1 MHAFLIAIVFAG
13 GCLWFATYNLYKGTT
28 DKRTTDG
35 QEQTEV
41 HASAS
46 SPEDGKEQLR
56 KP

>member
-28 DKRTTDG
+28 DG
-35 QEQTEV
+35 QERTEV

-46 SPEDGKEQLR
+46 SPEDGTEQLR
-56 KP
+56 EP